1 MLNDTPPRVL
11 TPQRSPAPKLNLA
24 TTGDAYD
31 LALTIAAA
39 ADERKGADIVVLKVA
54 EVSYLTDY
62 FVIVTGF
69 SSAQLRAIARSIAER
84 VEETWQRLPRN
95 VEGQAE
101 GGWILQDYGEVV
113 THLFLPQQREFYN
126 LEAFWGHAE
135 RVSLPDLHLA
145 SPQPPS
151 LS

>member
-1 MLNDTPPRVL
+1 MLNDTPRVL
-11 TPQRSPAPKLNLA
+11 TTQLPPAPAANPE
-24 TTGDAYD
+24 TIGDAYG

-54 EVSYLTDY
+54 AVSYVADY

-69 SSAQLRAIARSIAER
+69 SSAQLRAIARSIVER

-95 VEGQAE
+95 AEGQAE
-101 GGWILQDYGEVV
+101 GGWILQDYGDVV

-135 RVSLPDLHLA
+135 RVVLPDFSLA
-145 SPQPPS
+145 NPQPPS